1 MRCSQTFS
9 SVTTNGIDVFLL
21 ENPDFFPFLSY
32 NIFSGRFPAKFIH
45 SPIDF
50 QTNGLAHVK
59 TLDHSVACFQ
69 EQVNIPHINFFDF
82 DLHDQVLIG
91 INFMVFLILSGLWCT
106 VFYAIGMCIEKF
118 VRFLFQIFKKLFL
131 T

>member
-9 SVTTNGIDVFLL
+9 SVTTNGIDIFLL
-21 ENPDFFPFLSY
+21 ENPDYFPFLSY

-59 TLDHSVACFQ
+59 TLDHSVAFSQ
-69 EQVNIPHINFFDF
+69 EQVNIPHIGFFDF

-91 INFMVFLILSGLWCT
+91 INFIVFLILS
-106 VFYAIGMCIEKF
+106 
-118 VRFLFQIFKKLFL
+118 
-131 T
+131 